1 MPADKERSDV
11 AHMLRELR
19 YDNID
24 EIFPRIGLTRKD
36 GWLDFCRR
44 IADYVEPDT
53 TTDTTKTP
61 ELTTKCDRDTPQK
74 VADEMFGKMRH
85 STKEEADVYDAMLK
99 SKSVEIHPVDR
110 DALLALADRMET
122 MAGMGALLTA
132 DGLEMAAVSSIR
144 KALGVVD
151 GQEP

>member
-1 MPADKERSDV
+1 MISDDDRRDV

-61 ELTTKCDRDTPQK
+61 ELTTKCDRGTPQN

-85 STKEEADVYDAMLK
+85 STKEEADAYDAMLK

-132 DGLEMAAVSSIR
+132 DGLEMAAVSIR

>member
-1 MPADKERSDV
+1 MPTDTERRDV

-24 EIFPRIGLTRKD
+24 EIFPRIGLSWKD

-53 TTDTTKTP
+53 TTDTTKSP
-61 ELTTKCDRDTPQK
+61 EVTTKC
-74 VADEMFGKMRH
+74 
-85 STKEEADVYDAMLK
+85 
-99 SKSVEIHPVDR
+99 DR

-132 DGLEMAAVSSIR
+132 DGLEMAAVSIR
-144 KALGVVD
+144 EALGVTD
-151 GQEP
+151 HDA